1 MRSLPQ
7 VTGPTENAL
16 RPLLNRQLSGSAIP
30 SYLGWVCMNLAQSVA
45 SRTDLE
51 TQVQRETRCT
61 PGEAS
66 TTVGD
71 LIDRGLIG
79 ASGRPSSSGNN
90 ELDAVRLRV
99 RVTTQLL
106 VEGIPEEELSITTR
120 VLDTVRRR
128 AEELLDN

>member
-16 RPLLNRQLSGSAIP
+16 RAVLDRQLSGSALP
-30 SYLGWVCMNLAQSVA
+30 SYLGWVCMNLAQSA
-45 SRTDLE
+45 TSRADLKMH
-51 TQVQRETRCT
+51 VQRETHCT

-66 TTVGD
+66 ATVAD
-71 LIDRGLIG
+71 LTDRGLIG
-79 ASGRPSSSGNN
+79 AGGHPTSSGNA
-90 ELDAVRLRV
+90 ELDAIRLRV
-99 RVTTQLL
+99 RVTTQNL

-128 AEELLDN
+128 AEELLHH